1 MCNQRFWYRNNEEIP
16 NSNVKTYTIT
26 SDFEDADYYVEII
39 APNGDSYKSEPVNVK
54 IDRR

>member
-1 MCNQRFWYRNNEEIP
+1 YRNNEEIP

-39 APNGDSYKSEPVNVK
+39 APNGDSYKSEPVNIK
-54 IDRR
+54 IDRS